1 MLEAKIAT
9 VFFLVRW
16 KANLLIFLSYVDGL
30 VVNLLV
36 NTKRASA
43 VFIEKK
49 RHQKVFGQEIKGIG
63 NKGSF
68 LFFFAPPPSSETL
81 SHH

>member
-43 VFIEKK
+43 VFIEK
-49 RHQKVFGQEIKGIG
+49 
-63 NKGSF
+63 
-68 LFFFAPPPSSETL
+68 
-81 SHH
+81 

>member
-1 MLEAKIAT
+1 MNAGSQDCNS
-9 VFFLVRW
+9 VFLVQW

-43 VFIEKK
+43 VFIEK
-49 RHQKVFGQEIKGIG
+49 
-63 NKGSF
+63 
-68 LFFFAPPPSSETL
+68 
-81 SHH
+81 